1 MKAAVFEPFCG
12 ASGDMIIAA
21 LLDLG
26 ADWEKVRNAMESI
39 AGVSVEVK
47 KVMKRGISATQVEVL
62 SERKIVRY
70 PEMVEEIKNSPLDE
84 AVISDALAILD
95 ILASA
100 EAKIHNVAKQDLHF
114 HEIGA
119 ADAIADV
126 IGACTAYRDL
136 ELDKCKVYCLPIS
149 VGSGL
154 IKTAHGTLPVP
165 APAALEILRE
175 YNLLFTGGPVEAE
188 LLTPTGAAILAY
200 FTDLCE
206 EFYPQVKM
214 EKVGYG
220 AGHADFEVSN
230 VLRIAIGEVDEALIR
245 DEVEVL
251 ETNVDDTTGQILGNL
266 IEELLSAGALDVA
279 IMPAT
284 MKKGRSGHV
293 IQVIARPSDSPRL
306 ARKIIEETGS
316 LGIRYMPVHHRLIAS
331 REISKIEVDF
341 GAGAVKQVLRVKIAR
356 DLSGRILNIAAEF
369 EDAKKISRA
378 IGVPVREVLKKAEE
392 IARRQFG

>member
-21 LLDLG
+21 FLDLG
-26 ADWEKVRNAMESI
+26 ADSEKVRNAMESI
-39 AGVSVEVK
+39 AGVNVK
-47 KVMKRGISATQVEVL
+47 VNKVMKRGISATQVEVL

-70 PEMVEEIKNSPLDE
+70 PEVVEEIKNSSLDE
-84 AVISDALAILD
+84 AVISDALAIFD

-100 EAKIHNVAKQDLHF
+100 EAKIHNVAKQELHF

-126 IGACTAYRDL
+126 IGACVAYRDL
-136 ELDKCKVYCLPIS
+136 KLDKCRVYCLPIS

-154 IKTAHGTLPVP
+154 IKTVHGALPVP
-165 APAALEILRE
+165 PPAALEILRE
-175 YNLLFTGGPVEAE
+175 YNLLFKGGPVEAE

-200 FTDLCE
+200 FADLCE
-206 EFYPQVKM
+206 DFYPQFKV

-220 AGHADFEVSN
+220 AGHVDFDVLN
-230 VLRIAIGEVDEALIR
+230 VLRIAIGEIDEALIR

-279 IMPAT
+279 IMPAM
-284 MKKGRSGHV
+284 MKKGRSGHI
-293 IQVIARPSDSPRL
+293 IQVIAKPSDSPRL

-316 LGIRYMPVHHRLIAS
+316 LGIRYIPVHHRLIAS

-341 GAGAVKQVLRVKIAR
+341 GVVKQELRVKIAR
-356 DLSGRILNIAAEF
+356 DLTGRVLNIAAEF
-369 EDAKKISRA
+369 EDAKRLSRA
-378 IGVPVREVLKKAEE
+378 IGIPVREVLKKAEE
-392 IARRQFG
+392 IARKQFV

>member
-26 ADWEKVRNAMESI
+26 ADREKVKNAMESI
-39 AGVSVEVK
+39 AGVSVQLE
-47 KVMKRGISATQVEVL
+47 KVVKRGISATKVAVL

-70 PEMVEEIKNSPLDE
+70 LEMIEEIKNSQLDE
-84 AVISDALAILD
+84 AVISDALAIFD

-126 IGACTAYRDL
+126 IGACVAYRDL
-136 ELDKCKVYCLPIS
+136 NLDKCKVYCLPIS
-149 VGSGL
+149 VGGG
-154 IKTAHGTLPVP
+154 IVKTFHGSLPVP
-165 APAALEILRE
+165 APATLEILQG
-175 YNLLFTGGPVEAE
+175 YNLKFKGGPVEAE

-200 FTDLCE
+200 LTDICE
-206 EFYPQVKM
+206 DFYPQFKV

-230 VLRIAIGEVDEALIR
+230 VLRIAIGEIDEALIR

-266 IEELLSAGALDVA
+266 IEELLTAGALDVA
-279 IMPAT
+279 IIPAV

-293 IQVIARPSDSPRL
+293 IQVIAKPSDSSRL
-306 ARKIIEETGS
+306 ARKMIEETGS
-316 LGIRYMPVHHRLIAS
+316 LGIRYIPVHHRLIAN
-331 REISKIEVDF
+331 REIKKIEVDF
-341 GAGAVKQVLRVKIAR
+341 GVVKQELRVKIAR
-356 DLSGRILNIAAEF
+356 DLNGRILNIAAEF
-369 EDAKKISRA
+369 EDAKKLSRSLG
-378 IGVPVREVLKKAEE
+378 IPIREVLKKAEE
-392 IARRQFG
+392 TARKQFINL